1 MIVDPLPLEP
11 AFVPGDVRHREGEVD
26 ALTSALDPLLDG
38 RHADPALLTGPS
50 GTGKTCIAR
59 HVGDRLQQETDT
71 TVQYVNCWDAYTRYK
86 TVYRLL
92 KGIGEAYDV
101 HRQST
106 PRDALLDRLRD
117 NLEGPYVVI
126 LDEVDQLEE
135 KGVLYDL
142 HRTQGLS
149 FVLIANAE
157 EALYASL
164 EERVASRLKTAHRIR
179 FDRYGVDELVA
190 ILEDRVRWGLHEDT
204 IGHDQL
210 RWVADAAAGDARVA
224 IGTLR
229 AAAEVADR
237 EGVGRITNTMLREAA
252 PEAKAEIRRQSLEK
266 LTPHQRVVYDLIAE
280 RDGVRPDAIYEAYS
294 EKVDDPR
301 AERTLRNYLRKM
313 RRYNLV
319 TAEGEGKARR
329 YSTME

>member
-1 MIVDPLPLEP
+1 MIVDPRPLEP

-26 ALTSALDPLLDG
+26 ALTSSLDPLLDG

-59 HVGDRLQQETDT
+59 HVGDRLQRETDA

-86 TVYRLL
+86 TLYRLL
-92 KGIGEAYDV
+92 EGIGEAYDV

-106 PRDALLDRLRD
+106 PRDSLLDRLRE
-117 NLEGPYVVI
+117 NLDTPYVAI

-142 HRTQGLS
+142 HRTRGLS
-149 FVLIANAE
+149 VVLIANAE
-157 EALYASL
+157 EALYAPL
-164 EERVASRLKTAHRIR
+164 EERVASRLKTAHHIR

-190 ILEDRVRWGLHEDT
+190 ILEDRVRWGLREDAIT
-204 IGHDQL
+204 NEQL

-229 AAAEVADR
+229 AAAEAADR
-237 EGVGRITNTMLREAA
+237 EGAARITDAMLREAA
-252 PEAKAEIRRQSLEK
+252 PEAKSKIRQQSLEK
-266 LTPHQRVVYDLIAE
+266 LTPHQRVVYDLITE
-280 RDGVRPDAIYEAYS
+280 RDGVRPDALYEAYR
-294 EKVDDPR
+294 EAVDEPR

-329 YSTME
+329 YSTVE